1 MINYRFIVFLLISH
15 ILYKKITLVIIM
27 LQQKMK
33 QFVLGQEHVFEPLIE
48 YVQIGEAGMT
58 DSDELRGAFLF
69 TGPTG
74 TGKTETAKVLAK
86 LLNKELLRFD
96 MSEYKNS
103 KKFLHDLTTKLEK
116 NSNGIIL
123 LDEIEKGNMELFD
136 YFLQMLSEAKVTYEQ
151 KEYDFSKS
159 YLIMTSNIGSKNIM
173 GQENFAIA
181 KRIVERLVKSY
192 FRPEFLGRICRD
204 CQICF
209 KPLEYKV
216 MKKIVQQKVEMR
228 IETLQGKGYI
238 LEYNKNI
245 LPFIMNVGVNPKFG
259 ARPVVQAIKK
269 HIRLALLKA
278 DKKNGMLIERNNKI
292 VLE

>member
-1 MINYRFIVFLLISH
+1 MTQL
-15 ILYKKITLVIIM
+15 
-27 LQQKMK
+27 
-33 QFVLGQEHVFEPLIE
+33 VLGQEHVFEPLIE

-86 LLNKELLRFD
+86 LLNKDLLRFD

-103 KKFLHDLTTKLEK
+103 EKFLHDLTTKLEK

-136 YFLQMLSEAKVTYEQ
+136 YFLQILSEAKVTYEQ

-228 IETLQGKGYI
+228 IETLQEKGYI